1 MSLLGDRSNNDKA
14 KPVRDRAYNADW
26 TYGPAGGITAS
37 EFTDIKEGDYD
48 RETGRKRCAFCRQ
61 PKALVTGNGTTCD
74 DYCER
79 NEFAGIP
86 VGRPYP
92 GEHLRRGRE
101 WLTLG

>member
-1 MSLLGDRSNNDKA
+1 MGLLDSGREQA
-14 KPVRDRAYNADW
+14 VKPVRGRVYNADW

-37 EFTDIKEGDYD
+37 EFGDIKEGEYD
-48 RETGRKRCAFCRQ
+48 RATGRKRCAFCRQ
-61 PKALVTGNGTTCD
+61 PKPLTHGNGTCCD
-74 DYCER
+74 LYCET

-92 GEHLRRGRE
+92 KTARDLPGRE

>member
-1 MSLLGDRSNNDKA
+1 MSLLGDRSNTEKA
-14 KPVRDRAYNADW
+14 KPIRDRIYNTDW

-37 EFTDIKEGDYD
+37 EFDDIKEGNID
-48 RETGRKRCAFCRQ
+48 RATGRKRCAFCRQ
-61 PKALVTGNGTTCD
+61 PKPLTFGNGTCCD
-74 DYCER
+74 LYCEV

-92 GEHLRRGRE
+92 GDNLRRGRE